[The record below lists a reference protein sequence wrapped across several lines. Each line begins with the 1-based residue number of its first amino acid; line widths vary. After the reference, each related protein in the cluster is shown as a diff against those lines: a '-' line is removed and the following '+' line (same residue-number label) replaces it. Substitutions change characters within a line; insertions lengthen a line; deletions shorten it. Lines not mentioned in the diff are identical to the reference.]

1 MFLLDSL
8 LTAPGSAAFMLFKE
22 LARKAQE
29 EWLDD
34 DAVRQELQE
43 LYAML
48 ESGRISDKDFEAREC
63 RLLERLE
70 QIARAKFNDKW
81 GPEQETQPTDGEV
94 VPVQAPI
101 ALPRAPIEPPP
112 PLALPVV
119 PAPAIR
125 TDARMAVP
133 TFVAPEPVAPPMVA
147 SESAASPVVPPEP
160 VAPPF
165 LEAPVALA
173 QPPAAGGP
181 LTVFQ
186 VLDSATRA
194 VAMLKLRVSSM
205 TSVSRDDDGWKVT
218 AELIE
223 RKGVPDTND
232 LLGIYD
238 LRLDHAGNVLR
249 YERIRMRRRGDLN
262 RG

>member
-48 ESGRISDKDFEAREC
+48 ESGRISEMDFEAREC

-70 QIARAKFNDKW
+70 QIARAKFKDKW
-81 GPEQETQPTDGEV
+81 GTADDAQPGVEDHL
-94 VPVQAPI
+94 PAPAPI
-101 ALPRAPIEPPP
+101 ALPPALMDAPPR
-112 PLALPVV
+112 LALPIATAAGPAADTSPAAPPRVAAEPV
-119 PAPAIR
+119 AGPIDAPAPA
-125 TDARMAVP
+125 
-133 TFVAPEPVAPPMVA
+133 APLVVIP
-147 SESAASPVVPPEP
+147 ESAA
-160 VAPPF
+160 APCPS
-165 LEAPVALA
+165 APAALA
-173 QPPAAGGP
+173 PLPAPGAP

-194 VAMLKLRVSSM
+194 IAMLKLRVSAV
-205 TSVSRDDDGWKVT
+205 TSVSRDEDGWKVT

-238 LRLDHAGNVLR
+238 LRLDQAGNVQR
-249 YERIRMRRRGDLN
+249 YERTRMRRRGDLN